1 MRYSVLISTSALIMM
16 ITAAGCGPA
25 VRSQAA
31 LEPMVAGDK
40 AAAMDAAE
48 RALREM
54 YFTIDKFDADA
65 GYIRTHPLRAGQF
78 FELWRRDNASP
89 QAFAHANLDSLRRTV
104 EIVLEP
110 DNDVIALRCVVTVE
124 KLTLPPQPVRSMSQL
139 AGMYTD
145 SSRRVQ
151 TLALDRDIIA
161 RAQWIDLGPDE
172 ALQHY
177 ILTQIQRRL

>member
-1 MRYSVLISTSALIMM
+1 MRYPILISMSALIVT

-25 VRSQAA
+25 VRTEASPEPAA
-31 LEPMVAGDK
+31 VDDK

-48 RALREM
+48 QTLREM
-54 YFTIDKFDADA
+54 YFTIDKYDVDA
-65 GYIRTHPLRAGQF
+65 GYIRTRPLRAGQF

-110 DNDVIALRCVVTVE
+110 DNGVIALRCMVTVE
-124 KLTLPPQPVRSMSQL
+124 KLTLPPQPVRSIAQL
-139 AGMYTD
+139 AGIYTD

-151 TLALDRDIIA
+151 TLALERQVV
-161 RAQWIDLGPDE
+161 AQAEWINLGPDE